1 MANCLKREVIS
12 LGLIQSV
19 KMALRSIQGNKLR
32 SFLTMLGIII
42 GVSSVIVLIS
52 IGQGSSKQVTN
63 QINQLGTNLLTVN
76 VMNSNSVKLTTDDV
90 EKIRDIPGVKEI
102 APVVSGRVNVK
113 NGTTSAQVSLI
124 GTTASYQT
132 VRDVQASQGR
142 FLSDIDVEYRQ
153 KIVVLGANTAQ
164 TLFGLDNP
172 VGKYVQVEGTSFK
185 VVGVLAAKGGSLG
198 QSGDDVIIM
207 PLSTA
212 QRLVKNTSIQT
223 VYIQGKNAEQV
234 NFVMAQVERTL
245 ARMFPNNEDSYSVF
259 NQQDLMETMSS
270 VTNTMTLMLGGI
282 AGISLLVG
290 GIGIMNI
297 MLVSVSERTKEIGIR
312 KAIGA
317 KRRDILLQFLIEA
330 VVLSALGGVIG
341 VGLGFIIGKVLAAA
355 MGLAISYSTSVSLI
369 AFLFSL
375 LVGVVFGVFPANKA
389 AKLDPIQALRYE

>member
-1 MANCLKREVIS
+1 M
-12 LGLIQSV
+12 GLIQSV

-113 NGTTSAQVSLI
+113 NGTTSTQVSLI